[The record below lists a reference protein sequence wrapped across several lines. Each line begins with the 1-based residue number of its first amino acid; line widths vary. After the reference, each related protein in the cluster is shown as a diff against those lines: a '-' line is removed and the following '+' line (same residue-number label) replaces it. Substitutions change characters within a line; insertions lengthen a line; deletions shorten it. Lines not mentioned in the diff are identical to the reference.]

1 MTKLTADIP
10 YASCGG
16 MLVPPEIAP
25 DVETTKDN
33 AYVCLTCGH
42 PYRWMGRRLD
52 WFQSSR

>member
-10 YASCGG
+10 CASCGG

-25 DVETTKDN
+25 DVETTKHT
-33 AYVCLTCGH
+33 AYVCLTCGT
-42 PYRWMGRRLD
+42 RTDGSGRRLD